1 MKPRLLALFSASG
14 SAGLDFGH
22 VLLFHQD
29 TAGLPGAAEAYD
41 RFGSELAF
49 RDFNR
54 DRRAELAI
62 AADSENGGDGAV
74 HVLRAILSSGLT
86 GVGSVMFGPGTLG
99 LPRLAGVG
107 ETMDG

>member
-1 MKPRLLALFSASG
+1 
-14 SAGLDFGH
+14 
-22 VLLFHQD
+22 VLFHQD
-29 TAGLPGAAEAYD
+29 TAGVPDVAEAYD

-62 AADSENGGDGAV
+62 AANSENGGDGAV
-74 HVLRAILSSGLT
+74 HVLRAILSTGLT
-86 GVGSVMFGPGTLG
+86 GDGSVMLGPSTLG

-107 ETMDG
+107 ETLDG